1 MASDAS
7 AGVDDDAPELIL
19 DIGQAVHGGHCLA
32 RHEGRVVF
40 VRHAI
45 PGERARVRL
54 TEQRRKGYWRGDA
67 VEILDASPDRVPS
80 VWPEAGPGGV
90 GGGELGHLALP
101 AQRTWK
107 REVLLD
113 ALTRIGG
120 LAATEPLVSA
130 LTVSA
135 VPGDET
141 GLATRTRIELTV
153 DGDGRAGMH
162 RYRSHEVLPLEDM
175 PLAVPEIAALELF
188 GRGWRPGARLDAIAP
203 SDGEPVLLLDGR
215 PWRGDRTHVR
225 ERVSTPSG
233 PYAFRLS
240 ASGFWQVHRGA
251 PALLTDRVL
260 AAAGVEP
267 GMRVVDAYSGAGLFS
282 LPLADAVGESGHVLA
297 IEGDAQAGRDARRN
311 AHGRDQLRLLTAPVA
326 SAVAA
331 LEQRPDVVVLD
342 PPRTGAGADVIN
354 RLADLG
360 TGRLVY
366 VACDPAA
373 LARDLRIALDRGYR
387 LEALDGYDLFPHT
400 HHVEVLTTLVR

>member
-1 MASDAS
+1 MASDTS
-7 AGVDDDAPELIL
+7 ARVDDDAPELIL

-120 LAATEPLVSA
+120 LAATEPLVAA

-162 RYRSHEVLPLEDM
+162 VTAPTRCSRWRTCPSRCPRSRRSSCSV
-175 PLAVPEIAALELF
+175 
-188 GRGWRPGARLDAIAP
+188 
-203 SDGEPVLLLDGR
+203 
-215 PWRGDRTHVR
+215 
-225 ERVSTPSG
+225 
-233 PYAFRLS
+233 
-240 ASGFWQVHRGA
+240 
-251 PALLTDRVL
+251 
-260 AAAGVEP
+260 AAGGP
-267 GMRVVDAYSGAGLFS
+267 
-282 LPLADAVGESGHVLA
+282 
-297 IEGDAQAGRDARRN
+297 
-311 AHGRDQLRLLTAPVA
+311 
-326 SAVAA
+326 
-331 LEQRPDVVVLD
+331 
-342 PPRTGAGADVIN
+342 
-354 RLADLG
+354 
-360 TGRLVY
+360 
-366 VACDPAA
+366 
-373 LARDLRIALDRGYR
+373 ARDSTR
-387 LEALDGYDLFPHT
+387 
-400 HHVEVLTTLVR
+400 